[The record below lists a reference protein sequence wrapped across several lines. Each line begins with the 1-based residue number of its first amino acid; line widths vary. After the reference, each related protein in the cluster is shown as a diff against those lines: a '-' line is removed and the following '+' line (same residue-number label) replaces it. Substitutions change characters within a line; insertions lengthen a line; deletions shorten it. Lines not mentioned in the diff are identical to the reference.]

1 MSSSNA
7 AAIRRRV
14 GSQNNL
20 PTATNQSSNLGSIPE
35 NVDTD
40 KKENVKTYTMTEMV
54 TLLNSRVV
62 ALERGNNQNS
72 TATASVSD
80 NTTLEELRS
89 LADEV
94 NIRFELFANEI
105 ANMKDT
111 VMKLQTYTMDV
122 NKMLMNERIQILSNV
137 EQSEISEPEFQDL
150 DDSANDVFSNS
161 EEVTSVNVSNLA
173 KEELKNLIA

>member
-14 GSQNNL
+14 GNQNNL
-20 PTATNQSSNLGSIPE
+20 PTTNSSSNLGSIPE
-35 NVDTD
+35 NSNTD
-40 KKENVKTYTMTEMV
+40 KKENVKTLTMTEMV

-62 ALERGNNQNS
+62 ALERGTNQ
-72 TATASVSD
+72 TATSSND
-80 NTTLEELRS
+80 NTTLDELRS
-89 LADEV
+89 LSDEM

-137 EQSEISEPEFQDL
+137 EQSEVSEPEFQDL
-150 DDSANDVFSNS
+150 DVSMNNVFSNS
-161 EEVTSVNVSNLA
+161 EEVTSVNVSKLA
-173 KEELKNLIA
+173 KEELKNNTAK

>member
-14 GSQNNL
+14 GNQNNL
-20 PTATNQSSNLGSIPE
+20 PTTNSSSNLGSIPE
-35 NVDTD
+35 NSNTD
-40 KKENVKTYTMTEMV
+40 KKENVKTLTMTEMV

-62 ALERGNNQNS
+62 ALERGTNQ
-72 TATASVSD
+72 TATSSND
-80 NTTLEELRS
+80 NTTLDELRS
-89 LADEV
+89 LSDEM

-137 EQSEISEPEFQDL
+137 EQSEVSEPEFQDL
-150 DDSANDVFSNS
+150 DVSMNNVFSNS
-161 EEVTSVNVSNLA
+161 EEVTSVNVSKLA
-173 KEELKNLIA
+173 KEELKSKTTK

>member
-14 GSQNNL
+14 GNQNN
-20 PTATNQSSNLGSIPE
+20 SSPNLGSIPE
-35 NVDTD
+35 NSSTD
-40 KKENVKTYTMTEMV
+40 KKENTKTLTMTEMV

-62 ALERGNNQNS
+62 ALERGTNQ
-72 TATASVSD
+72 TATSSND
-80 NTTLEELRS
+80 NTTLEELKS
-89 LADEV
+89 LSDEI

-137 EQSEISEPEFQDL
+137 ESSEVTEPEFQDL
-150 DDSANDVFSNS
+150 DASTNNVFSNS

-173 KEELKNLIA
+173 KEELKSKTTK